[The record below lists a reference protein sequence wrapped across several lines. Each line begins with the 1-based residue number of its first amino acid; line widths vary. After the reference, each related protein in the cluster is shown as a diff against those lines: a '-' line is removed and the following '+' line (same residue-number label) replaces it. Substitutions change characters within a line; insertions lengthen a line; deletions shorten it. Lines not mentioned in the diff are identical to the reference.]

1 MKFIKKILV
10 KLLFILTL
18 LSALLLVISYFSYII
33 PPSFSTIFSF
43 IGLIYP
49 LIIIS
54 NLFLL
59 FFYLFNKNKIFI
71 IPLLIL
77 LAGMY
82 HNSRFIQLS
91 IFNKKPT
98 EIKFKVMSYNVRL
111 FDLYNWTNNEKTRDE
126 IIEQIQDVNPDI
138 ICFQEYYYDA
148 NNIFI
153 TRDLIID
160 KLKMPY
166 YYENFTSQTRNTSF
180 YGLAIFSKFPIINS
194 SKILFNNDKS
204 NSSIWSDIKIHKDT
218 FRIYNAHI
226 GSIRFNY
233 SDYNL
238 IGGKGSPLW
247 DNQQKPKQEILK
259 RLNLAFNKRNEQI
272 NTIIPQILRSP
283 YEYVICS
290 DINDTPI
297 SYAYHNFD
305 KYFTDAFC
313 ISGNG
318 IGGTYI
324 GNLPGLRIDYIWHSR
339 NLNSYSFTT
348 HKEELSDHRA
358 ISTSIY

>member
-1 MKFIKKILV
+1 
-10 KLLFILTL
+10 
-18 LSALLLVISYFSYII
+18 
-33 PPSFSTIFSF
+33 
-43 IGLIYP
+43 
-49 LIIIS
+49 
-54 NLFLL
+54 
-59 FFYLFNKNKIFI
+59 
-71 IPLLIL
+71 
-77 LAGMY
+77 MY
-82 HNSRFIQLS
+82 HSSRFIQLS
-91 IFNKKPT
+91 IFNEEPT
-98 EIKFKVMSYNVRL
+98 ETKFKIMSYNVRL
-111 FDLYNWTNNEKTRDE
+111 FDLYNWTSNKKTRNK
-126 IIEQIQDVNPDI
+126 IIEQIQEVNPDI
-138 ICFQEYYYDA
+138 ICFQEYYYSSTND
-148 NNIFI
+148 FK
-153 TRDLIID
+153 TRELIID
-160 KLKMPY
+160 ELNMPY

-194 SKILFNNDKS
+194 SKILFNNDIS

-238 IGGKGSPLW
+238 IGGKGSPIW
-247 DNQQKPKQEILK
+247 DNQKKPKQEILK
-259 RLNLAFNKRNEQI
+259 RLHLAFNKRNEQI

-313 ISGNG
+313 VSGNG

-324 GNLPGLRIDYIWHSR
+324 GNLPGLRIDYIWHSK

-348 HKEELSDHRA
+348 HNESLSDHRA
-358 ISTSIY
+358 ISTYIY